1 MGRPREGRP
10 LLLRAAE
17 VNRVR
22 PFWYEFYLFLSAR
35 AVGDADGA
43 RSALRSLEL
52 ADAPLALLA
61 RAVAASD
68 LGQRDKALS
77 AMRQLASLSPVFGD
91 NAGEFLDRAFFAR
104 DVRAMLPEALEAGG
118 LSALAKG

>member
-1 MGRPREGRP
+1 MH
-10 LLLRAAE
+10 
-17 VNRVR
+17 
-22 PFWYEFYLFLSAR
+22 
-35 AVGDADGA
+35 
-43 RSALRSLEL
+43 SLDL
-52 ADAPLALLA
+52 ADAPLALLD

-77 AMRQLASLSPVFGD
+77 PMRQLASLSPVFGD

-118 LSALAKG
+118 LNALAKG